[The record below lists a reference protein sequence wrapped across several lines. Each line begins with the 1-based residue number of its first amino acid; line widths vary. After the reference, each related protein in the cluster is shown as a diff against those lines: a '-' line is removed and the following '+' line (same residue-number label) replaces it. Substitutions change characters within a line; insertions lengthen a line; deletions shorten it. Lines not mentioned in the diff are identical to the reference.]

1 MPKSI
6 GNVFGQEWRDLLKFI
21 AVTKGNTDVPTGL
34 EPMNFRPANLPP
46 ASLEEQKKVAKLVEQ
61 NRKEYIAKQMKKK
74 QEQDK
79 KLAEQKQKEDKL
91 SKVWHNEV
99 LANWDQMKTTARVR
113 ELWTEG
119 IPAKVR
125 NEVWYRAIGNKSIV
139 TVDLFNIMAERGRKL
154 ADLLRKHQVIENQ
167 IIENK
172 GVPSKVN
179 EKITSLKQCQAGGD
193 QQSQSQV
200 DGEEADSEILEELYL
215 QYHKLRKK
223 LLMLIQIDSTNFSVL
238 AREKSIQLIEQ
249 DVMRTFNHLQ
259 LF

>member
-1 MPKSI
+1 
-6 GNVFGQEWRDLLKFI
+6 
-21 AVTKGNTDVPTGL
+21 
-34 EPMNFRPANLPP
+34 
-46 ASLEEQKKVAKLVEQ
+46 
-61 NRKEYIAKQMKKK
+61 
-74 QEQDK
+74 
-79 KLAEQKQKEDKL
+79 
-91 SKVWHNEV
+91 
-99 LANWDQMKTTARVR
+99 MKTTARVR

-119 IPAKVR
+119 IPPKVR
-125 NEVWYRAIGNKSIV
+125 NEVWFRAIGNKSIV

-172 GVPSKVN
+172 GDPLKVI

-200 DGEEADSEILEELYL
+200 DGEEPDSEILEELYL

-223 LLMLIQIDSTNFSVL
+223 LMMLIQIDSTNFSVL

-249 DVMRTFNHLQ
+249 DVMRTFHHL
-259 LF
+259 

>member
-1 MPKSI
+1 MPQQLQHHSRPVFPYPFENLVFQQREQHNESREPVESQSRPSNSSSSIFGAPSTNFGVTGMPKSI

-193 QQSQSQV
+193 QQS
-200 DGEEADSEILEELYL
+200 
-215 QYHKLRKK
+215 
-223 LLMLIQIDSTNFSVL
+223 
-238 AREKSIQLIEQ
+238 
-249 DVMRTFNHLQ
+249 
-259 LF
+259 